1 MEIVSVIVLVSII
14 LIISYVFFDQ
24 KEGKK
29 KKKREARNAIIG
41 NFYKKEMERISDLP
55 LAGIGNDKNSDYE
68 VDQVVKK
75 IKMTADTRVK
85 LYD

>member
-1 MEIVSVIVLVSII
+1 
-14 LIISYVFFDQ
+14 
-24 KEGKK
+24 
-29 KKKREARNAIIG
+29 
-41 NFYKKEMERISDLP
+41 MERISDLP

-68 VDQVVKK
+68 VGQVVKK